1 MSMLLIKEVQVTGPC
16 LLYRETRGMEFHLM
30 FIYLFFY
37 LSLTNMLRMHSLFQV
52 FFFTLVDE
60 LELLRL

>member
-1 MSMLLIKEVQVTGPC
+1 MLLTKEVQVTGLC
-16 LLYRETRGMEFHLM
+16 LYSAERQEAWKFHL
-30 FIYLFFY
+30 IFFFFH

>member
-1 MSMLLIKEVQVTGPC
+1 MLLIKEVQVTGLC

-37 LSLTNMLRMHSLFQV
+37 LSLTNMLQMHSLFQV

>member
-1 MSMLLIKEVQVTGPC
+1 MLLTKEVQVTGLC
-16 LLYRETRGMEFHLM
+16 LYSAETRGMEVSYYFFFFH
-30 FIYLFFY
+30 